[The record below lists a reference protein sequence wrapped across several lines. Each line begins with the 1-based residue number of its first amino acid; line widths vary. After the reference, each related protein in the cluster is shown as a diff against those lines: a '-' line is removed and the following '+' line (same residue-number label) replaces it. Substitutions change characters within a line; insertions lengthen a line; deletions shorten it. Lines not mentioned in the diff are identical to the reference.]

1 MVSKRIVVILQPKN
15 QDNMADNKNQH
26 FIPQFYQKYFSDDGK
41 NISLF
46 VVDTGKTIE
55 RASIKKQ
62 SSESYFYSED
72 TGIEKELGKVERL
85 MAILLKKLSE
95 GNYKLDDKELSVLYT
110 FICLQSLRTEVP
122 AEELRNMAEQFAK
135 EYANFITHDETFTNN
150 LVVKIPHPPLKSLEH
165 LDEMI
170 QCCLDLK
177 WKFLI
182 IESGEKNFI
191 TSDNPVSYY
200 NTFLEKKGLYK
211 CGYGLVGTLLFL
223 PLSPKL
229 AVILYDSQ
237 IYKVGSA
244 KNGGSVVLNNSDVDN
259 FNELTAVNANKVIYY
274 KRGSISDETLKKIS
288 AIIHKY
294 EKDVCNSN
302 SSTLQGANHYIQYF
316 HSSFPRLKLTFS
328 FIKQLDKARAINV
341 GSPEIVRPHVRYIKR
356 QRPKTQ

>member
-1 MVSKRIVVILQPKN
+1 MPN
-15 QDNMADNKNQH
+15 DKNQH
-26 FIPQFYQKYFSDDGK
+26 FVPQFYQKYFSDDGK
-41 NISLF
+41 NISLH
-46 VVDTGKTIE
+46 VIDTGKTIE
-55 RASIKKQ
+55 HAPIKRQASD
-62 SSESYFYSED
+62 SYFYSED
-72 TGIEKELGKVERL
+72 ISVEKELGKVERL
-85 MAILLKKLSE
+85 MALLLKKLSE

-110 FICLQSLRTEVP
+110 FICLQALRTETP
-122 AEELRNMAEQFAK
+122 ALELQNMAEHFAK
-135 EYANFITHDETFTNN
+135 EYANFTIHDETFTNN
-150 LVVKIPHPPLKSLEH
+150 LVVKIPYPPLKSLEF
-165 LDEMI
+165 LDDMI

-182 IESGEKNFI
+182 IETDEKNFI
-191 TSDNPVSYY
+191 TSDNPVTYY
-200 NTFLEKKGLYK
+200 NTFLEKRGLCK

-341 GSPEIVRPHVRYIKR
+341 DSPEIVRPHVRYIKR
-356 QRPKTQ
+356 QRSLLP

>member
-1 MVSKRIVVILQPKN
+1 
-15 QDNMADNKNQH
+15 MANDKNQH
-26 FIPQFYQKYFSDDGK
+26 FVPQFYQKFFSDDGK
-41 NISLF
+41 NIALF

-55 RASIKKQ
+55 KAPIKRQ
-62 SSESYFYSED
+62 SSDTYFYSED
-72 TGIEKELGKVERL
+72 ISIEKELGKVERL
-85 MAILLKKLSE
+85 MAVLLKKLSE

-122 AEELRNMAEQFAK
+122 AEEMQNMAEQFAK

-165 LDEMI
+165 LDDMI

-200 NTFLEKKGLYK
+200 NTFLEKRGLYK

-244 KNGGSVVLNNSDVDN
+244 KNGGSLILNNSDVDN
-259 FNELTAVNANKVIYY
+259 FNALTAVNANKVIYY
-274 KRGSISDETLKKIS
+274 KRGTISDESLKKLS

-294 EKDVCNSN
+294 EKDAGNSN
-302 SSTLQGANHYIQYF
+302 SSTLQGTNYYIQYF
-316 HSSFPRLKLTFS
+316 HSVFPKLKLAFS
-328 FIKQLDKARAINV
+328 FIKQLDKARAVNV
-341 GSPEIVRPHVRYIKR
+341 DSPDIVRQHVRYVKR